1 MYVFKSKTWI
11 IKKKHKLFF
20 IYKGGVN
27 LSVIKISYI
36 TIILPSFFDLADNT
50 LKSLER
56 GFCVKS
62 PFRPHV
68 LVSVI
73 NSNHDASKCI
83 SYLFPC

>member
-1 MYVFKSKTWI
+1 MD
-11 IKKKHKLFF
+11 IKKNHKLFF

-27 LSVIKISYI
+27 LSVIKVSYI
-36 TIILPSFFDLADNT
+36 SFFDLADNT

-62 PFRPHV
+62 PFRPGV

-73 NSNHDASKCI
+73 NSNHDASKFI

>member
-1 MYVFKSKTWI
+1 MD
-11 IKKKHKLFF
+11 IKKTHKLFF

-36 TIILPSFFDLADNT
+36 SFFDLADNT

-62 PFRPHV
+62 PFRPRV

>member
-1 MYVFKSKTWI
+1 M
-11 IKKKHKLFF
+11 
-20 IYKGGVN
+20 GGVN

-36 TIILPSFFDLADNT
+36 SPYHHFFDLADNT

-62 PFRPHV
+62 PFRPRV